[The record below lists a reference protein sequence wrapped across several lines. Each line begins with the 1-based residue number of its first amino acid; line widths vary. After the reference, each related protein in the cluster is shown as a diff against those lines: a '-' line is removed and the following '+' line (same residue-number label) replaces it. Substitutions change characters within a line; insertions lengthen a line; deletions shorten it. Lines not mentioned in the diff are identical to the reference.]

1 MHEQLGVRVCGGGG
15 GGGVCLRAHVSVLT
29 PTQPLKL

>member
-1 MHEQLGVRVCGGGG
+1 MHEQLGVRVCGG